1 MIFKHY
7 EIQKIKINI
16 NNILLFYGKNQG
28 YKESEIL
35 KLIKNNKDRSTLKY
49 DEKEIINNPEII
61 YNDVLSNS
69 LFENKKILIIKR
81 ASDKLFNIIN
91 DLLGRKIEDI
101 LLIIDSENLEKKS
114 KLRSLFEKDK
124 KLICIP
130 FYEDDSNTI
139 SKLANIFFKENK
151 IKISNENINLVTSKC
166 GGDRIFLKNELE
178 KILLFNKSGK
188 KITTDSILKLIN
200 LSEEYNV
207 NELVNNCL
215 AKNKNKTTRI
225 INENNFNNEDCI
237 IIVRT
242 FLLKLKKLIKLIQN
256 YKENNDINKTIL
268 NSRPPIFWKDKEI
281 TKQQI
286 VKWEESQLNKLIY
299 DVMELELQVKKNK
312 IDPINLVCDFIL
324 KNAA

>member
-35 KLIKNNKDRSTLKY
+35 KLIKSNKDRSTLKY

-139 SKLANIFFKENK
+139 SKLANNFFKENK
-151 IKISNENINLVTSKC
+151 IRISNENINLITSKC

-200 LSEEYNV
+200 LSEEYSV

-242 FLLKLKKLIKLIQN
+242 FLLKLKKLIELIQN

-312 IDPINLVCDFIL
+312 TDPINLVCDFIL

>member
-7 EIQKIKINI
+7 EIQKIDINI

-35 KLIKNNKDRSTLKY
+35 KLIKSNKDRSDLKY

-61 YNDVLSNS
+61 YDNVLSNS

-81 ASDKLFNIIN
+81 ASDKLFNIIT
-91 DLLGRKIEDI
+91 DLLGKKIEDI

-139 SKLANIFFKENK
+139 SKLANNFFKENK

-286 VKWEESQLNKLIY
+286 VKWEEGQLNKLIY
-299 DVMELELQVKKNK
+299 DVMELELQVKRNK
-312 IDPINLVCDFIL
+312 TDPINLVCDFIL

>member
-1 MIFKHY
+1 MIYKNY
-7 EIQKIKINI
+7 EIQKININL

-28 YKESEIL
+28 FKESEIL
-35 KLIKNNKDRSTLKY
+35 KIIKKNNDRSISKY

-61 YNDVLSNS
+61 YDTVLSNS

-91 DLLGRKIEDI
+91 DKKEKKIDDI

-124 KLICIP
+124 RLICIP

-139 SKLANIFFKENK
+139 SKLANEFFKENK
-151 IKISNENINLVTSKC
+151 IKMSNENINLVTSKC

-178 KILLFNKSGK
+178 KILFFYKSGR
-188 KITTDSILKLIN
+188 KITTDDLLKLIN
-200 LSEEYNV
+200 LSEEHSV

-237 IIVRT
+237 IILRT
-242 FLLKLKKLIKLIQN
+242 FLLKLKKLINLIQN
-256 YKENNDINKTIL
+256 YKDNKDINKTIL

-286 VKWEESQLNKLIY
+286 VKWKESQLNKLIY
-299 DVMELELQVKKNK
+299 DVMDLELQVKKNK
-312 IDPINLVCDFIL
+312 TDPINLVCDFIL

>member
-7 EIQKIKINI
+7 EIQKINIDI

-35 KLIKNNKDRSTLKY
+35 KLIKSNKDRSTLKY

-61 YNDVLSNS
+61 YDEVLSNS

-81 ASDKLFNIIN
+81 ASDKLFKIIN
-91 DLLGRKIEDI
+91 NVLEKKIEDI

-139 SKLANIFFKENK
+139 SKLATNFFKENK

-166 GGDRIFLKNELE
+166 GGDRIFLKSELE
-178 KILLFNKSGK
+178 KILLFNNSGK

-286 VKWEESQLNKLIY
+286 VKWEERQLNKLIY

-312 IDPINLVCDFIL
+312 TDPINLVCDFIL
-324 KNAA
+324 KNVA

>member
-35 KLIKNNKDRSTLKY
+35 KLIKSNKDRSTLKY

-139 SKLANIFFKENK
+139 SKLANNFFKENK
-151 IKISNENINLVTSKC
+151 IKISNENINLITSKC

-200 LSEEYNV
+200 LSEEYSV

-242 FLLKLKKLIKLIQN
+242 FLLKLKKLIELIQN

-286 VKWEESQLNKLIY
+286 VKWEESQINKLIY

-312 IDPINLVCDFIL
+312 TDPINLVCDFIL

>member
-35 KLIKNNKDRSTLKY
+35 KLIKSNKDRSTLKY

-91 DLLGRKIEDI
+91 DLLGKKIEDI

>member
-1 MIFKHY
+1 M
-7 EIQKIKINI
+7 
-16 NNILLFYGKNQG
+16 
-28 YKESEIL
+28 
-35 KLIKNNKDRSTLKY
+35 
-49 DEKEIINNPEII
+49 
-61 YNDVLSNS
+61 
-69 LFENKKILIIKR
+69 
-81 ASDKLFNIIN
+81 
-91 DLLGRKIEDI
+91 
-101 LLIIDSENLEKKS
+101 
-114 KLRSLFEKDK
+114 
-124 KLICIP
+124 
-130 FYEDDSNTI
+130 
-139 SKLANIFFKENK
+139 
-151 IKISNENINLVTSKC
+151 
-166 GGDRIFLKNELE
+166 
-178 KILLFNKSGK
+178 LFNKSGK

>member
-7 EIQKIKINI
+7 EIQKIDINI

-35 KLIKNNKDRSTLKY
+35 KLIKSNKDRSDLKY

-61 YNDVLSNS
+61 YDNVLSNS

-81 ASDKLFNIIN
+81 ASDKLFNIIT
-91 DLLGRKIEDI
+91 DLLGKKIEDI

-139 SKLANIFFKENK
+139 SKLATNFFKENK

-286 VKWEESQLNKLIY
+286 VKWEEGQLNKLIY
-299 DVMELELQVKKNK
+299 DVMELELQVKRNK
-312 IDPINLVCDFIL
+312 TDPINLVCDFIL
-324 KNAA
+324 KNVA

>member
-7 EIQKIKINI
+7 EIQKIDINI

-35 KLIKNNKDRSTLKY
+35 KLIKSNKDRSDLKY

-61 YNDVLSNS
+61 YDNVLSNS

-81 ASDKLFNIIN
+81 ASDKLFNIIT
-91 DLLGRKIEDI
+91 DLLGKKIEDI

-139 SKLANIFFKENK
+139 SKLATNFFKENK

-299 DVMELELQVKKNK
+299 DVMELELQVKRNK
-312 IDPINLVCDFIL
+312 TDPINLVCDFIL